1 MFVYDQSAAA
11 PGPFPGTSP
20 SSSAAATAQLAPS
33 AKSDTSITSTTGVTV
48 LPFSDVIL
56 VSSVLILGVLLA
68 GIVVVV
74 ARSRVRGGDSQASVV
89 RSWIA
94 IMLVLGLLVM
104 SVVSFGLNETTLRSA
119 LVGGLTASVGS
130 AIAFYFSSKSA
141 DQARQDVLTA
151 AGAKEAVPKITGQTT
166 QQAQMSLGL
175 TSLKLD
181 VTTPPPAPDAL
192 ITGQHPAPGTPAPA
206 GSSIS
211 PIFAAAAAPKPA
223 NNGGGLHAMGL
234 TPHRPEMF
242 SARKTTPFRCQFQTA
257 ASPGSAARMCTSRR
271 SWTGG
276 SGSPTAVA

>member
-68 GIVVVV
+68 GIVGL

-211 PIFAAAAAPKPA
+211 PIFAAAAAPKL
-223 NNGGGLHAMGL
+223 G
-234 TPHRPEMF
+234 
-242 SARKTTPFRCQFQTA
+242 Q
-257 ASPGSAARMCTSRR
+257 
-271 SWTGG
+271 
-276 SGSPTAVA
+276 